1 MRLVKMFFVGMLATS
16 LSAKAAPPDDDGK
29 LVKKDTTI
37 DKYGFKNLFVNA
49 TYSAEKPYENQIQPQ
64 AWGFIQDYIRR
75 QGKELNAM
83 KDWGQPYFAMIDAI
97 LVQYGL
103 PRELKYLAVIESH
116 LKTHLVSW
124 VGAVGP
130 WQFMPETGRQ
140 MGLRVD
146 RFEDERTNYYKSTHA
161 AAKYL
166 KQLYAQ
172 TGDWLLVIASYN
184 CGPGRVFSA
193 IKRSGSR
200 NFWDLQNYL
209 PLESRNHVKKFIG
222 THYIFEGKG
231 GFTTTSVDDWNQ
243 EQMDLMNNAIA
254 NKLQLTKEEVET
266 SSTVLI
272 VGKFNSMVIAKDL
285 VMDVNVFNKY
295 NPDFDKQVATGK
307 EYELRLPTDKMELF
321 KATKNQIMIESMQA
335 MMNSVE
341 EKIETFPEVKP
352 KVKEKK
358 KRKR

>member
-1 MRLVKMFFVGMLATS
+1 
-16 LSAKAAPPDDDGK
+16 
-29 LVKKDTTI
+29 
-37 DKYGFKNLFVNA
+37 
-49 TYSAEKPYENQIQPQ
+49 
-64 AWGFIQDYIRR
+64 
-75 QGKELNAM
+75 
-83 KDWGQPYFAMIDAI
+83 
-97 LVQYGL
+97 
-103 PRELKYLAVIESH
+103 
-116 LKTHLVSW
+116 
-124 VGAVGP
+124 
-130 WQFMPETGRQ
+130 
-140 MGLRVD
+140 
-146 RFEDERTNYYKSTHA
+146 
-161 AAKYL
+161 L

-285 VMDVNVFNKY
+285 VMDVNVFNKF